1 MQLYQTGNLN
11 PNIYLVFYS
20 RLDLQWLL
28 VEFNTNEY
36 RDSPAL
42 TRQYTINKTLTLQVL
57 QPNVLQLQKFELIL
71 VTLKNSSDLHTK
83 INSI

>member
-1 MQLYQTGNLN
+1 MITMKFLESRAKEIYNVIPQVGYLFVHLLKTCNFTKQVIYIGY
-11 PNIYLVFYS
+11 IYLVFYS

-42 TRQYTINKTLTLQVL
+42 TRQ
-57 QPNVLQLQKFELIL
+57 
-71 VTLKNSSDLHTK
+71 
-83 INSI
+83 